1 MADDKYNSQKHR
13 FQYIER
19 IRKRRRRR
27 VWLRILV
34 GSIQQRVQNGHPRW
48 LHSLITTRRCF
59 LSRVP
64 HRSPA
69 ARPQGLAKVVT
80 TPGLIPVDI
89 LKSVSDGYSIIRLAA
104 SPPTSNYGK
113 GRISILRLAGF
124 YLRTRQPD
132 VRCWVSHGG
141 GSVPSS
147 IPTPAVHHPSL
158 VWDANRAGMDQLLT
172 PEFWKIQIEV
182 ARADSR
188 GAKPACALT

>member
-34 GSIQQRVQNGHPRW
+34 GSIQQSVQNGHPRW

-113 GRISILRLAGF
+113 GRIFDPEPVSIFGLSSRMYAVGSRRRVGLLAHPDPRRSPDPSLFGMPIERAWINYLLLSFGKFRLRL
-124 YLRTRQPD
+124 
-132 VRCWVSHGG
+132 H
-141 GSVPSS
+141 VP
-147 IPTPAVHHPSL
+147 ILEGPNPH
-158 VWDANRAGMDQLLT
+158 
-172 PEFWKIQIEV
+172 
-182 ARADSR
+182 AR
-188 GAKPACALT
+188 

>member
-34 GSIQQRVQNGHPRW
+34 GSIQQSVQNGHPRW

-147 IPTPAVHHPSL
+147 IPTPAVHLNHPSL
-158 VWDANRAGMDQLLT
+158 FGMPIERAWINYLLLS
-172 PEFWKIQIEV
+172 FGKLRLRSQ
-182 ARADSR
+182 RAPSGLLSR
-188 GAKPACALT
+188 CF